1 MRKTL
6 LILAIAA
13 SLMLAP
19 THLRPSAE
27 AGVLWSIGS
36 AFSVGGFDFALVFG
50 GPYGYFGGPYGE
62 SHHYRTHRSLHYRGY
77 DCHGACSYR
86 AGYYYHHPN
95 CSVVRYHFRRHR
107 FSPDRYLRS
116 APWYYG
122 GSGQYDRYR
131 RDYRHYDRSRHDRYR
146 YDRQRYD
153 RQRYDRYRYNRYRDR
168 DDDSDSDRY
177 NRDRGR
183 RDRSYSDSNRRDH
196 RRDGDYRRDDRR
208 KDDRFDSSRRRGS
221 DTRSRGRGHDD

>member
-13 SLMLAP
+13 SAMLAP
-19 THLRPSAE
+19 TVLQTPAE
-27 AGVLWSIGS
+27 AGVSWSIGS

-50 GPYGYFGGPYGE
+50 GPHGYFGGHYGE
-62 SHHYRTHRSLHYRGY
+62 GHYYRTHRPIHYHGY
-77 DCHGACSYR
+77 SCHNGCSYR

-116 APWYYG
+116 APRYYG
-122 GSGQYDRYR
+122 GSRRYDYR
-131 RDYRHYDRSRHDRYR
+131 RDYRHYDRYR
-146 YDRQRYD
+146 YDKHRYD
-153 RQRYDRYRYNRYRDR
+153 RHRYDRHRYDKHRYDR
-168 DDDSDSDRY
+168 H
-177 NRDRGR
+177 RGH
-183 RDRSYSDSNRRDH
+183 RDRSYGDRNRHDH
-196 RRDGDYRRDDRR
+196 RRDGDYRRDERR
-208 KDDRFDSSRRRGS
+208 RDDRYDSSRRRGS